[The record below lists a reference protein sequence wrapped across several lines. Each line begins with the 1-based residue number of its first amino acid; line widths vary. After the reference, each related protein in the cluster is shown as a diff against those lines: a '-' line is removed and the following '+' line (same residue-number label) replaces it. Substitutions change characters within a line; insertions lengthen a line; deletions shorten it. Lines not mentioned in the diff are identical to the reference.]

1 MRLRPN
7 LPPVPTSFVLAPFAV
22 APFVVALAVA
32 VAPLARAAAPAA
44 APNPAPLGTFSSWT
58 AATYD
63 QAGHTICYAFT
74 RPTNSTPVIAGRT
87 EVLLSV
93 TERPGVRDEAALTAG
108 FPYVKGANVTV
119 DVGGTAL
126 SFYTA
131 SSAAFARDGA
141 AAVRA
146 FKAGNTAVAHSP
158 GPHGVSV
165 ADSFSL
171 SGFTDAYNAIVK
183 ACPK

>member
-1 MRLRPN
+1 MQLRPD
-7 LPPVPTSFVLAPFAV
+7 LSPALIPFVLAFAAVSAV
-22 APFVVALAVA
+22 AS
-32 VAPLARAAAPAA
+32 APLARAAAPAAA
-44 APNPAPLGTFSSWT
+44 APNPAPLGTFSNWT

-63 QAGHTICYAFT
+63 QGGHKICYAFT
-74 RPTNSTPVIAGRT
+74 RPSNSTPVIAGRT

-119 DVGGTAL
+119 SVGSTAL

-131 SSAAFARDGA
+131 GDAAFARDGA
-141 AAVRA
+141 AAVHA

-171 SGFTDAYNAIVK
+171 SGFTDAYNAIAK

>member
-1 MRLRPN
+1 MRL
-7 LPPVPTSFVLAPFAV
+7 LPDRSPVLIPLVLAFA
-22 APFVVALAVA
+22 AASVVAS
-32 VAPLARAAAPAA
+32 APLARAAAPAAPAAA
-44 APNPAPLGTFSSWT
+44 APNPAPLGTFSNWT

-63 QAGHTICYAFT
+63 QAGQKICYTFT

-87 EVLLSV
+87 EVLLSI

-119 DVGGTAL
+119 SVGSTAL

-131 SSAAFARDGA
+131 GDAAFARDGT
-141 AAVRA
+141 AAVHA
-146 FKAGNTAVAHSP
+146 FKAGNTAIVHSP

-171 SGFTDAYNAIVK
+171 SGFTDAYDAIVK

>member
-1 MRLRPN
+1 MRVRSMI
-7 LPPVPTSFVLAPFAV
+7 PVVL
-22 APFVVALAVA
+22 ALAVA
-32 VAPLARAAAPAA
+32 PAPLALAAAPAPA

-63 QAGHTICYAFT
+63 SGGQKICYAFT
-74 RPTNSTPVIAGRT
+74 RPTSSTGVVPGRG

-108 FPYVKGANVTV
+108 FAYAKDANVTLN
-119 DVGGTAL
+119 VGGTVF

-131 SSAAFARDGA
+131 GDAAFARDGT

-146 FKAGNTAVAHSP
+146 FKAGVTAIAHSP
-158 GPHGVSV
+158 GPKGGTVN
-165 ADSFSL
+165 DSFNL
-171 SGFTDAYNAIVK
+171 DGFTDAYNAIVK